1 MRYFSA
7 IPALGGA
14 GILALVFTAGS
25 RADDAEQARAIV
37 DKAIKAMG
45 GETQV
50 AKFKS
55 HTFKNKGTW
64 YGMGDGVA
72 YTASYAVSWP
82 DKFRFEVEG
91 GFMTMVLDGDKGWMQ
106 MNGETRELNKEE
118 LEQQKEERYAGWVMT
133 LTPLKDKAFTLSLLG
148 ETKVEDKPAVGV
160 KVSRKDHAD
169 VNLYFDKEGGL
180 LVKSEKR
187 TKVAEEGNK
196 EVNQESLYGD
206 YQQIEGAWIPM
217 KLTVLR
223 DGKKYV
229 EGENF
234 ELKPVDKLDD
244 KVFSKP

>member
-1 MRYFSA
+1 MKHGLASVFHPWPQFRASDLFAKSRFLKGELPLSLRKTLYKVGDTFASIGFSQFPLHRGERTMRYFSA

-118 LEQQKEERYAGWVMT
+118 LE
-133 LTPLKDKAFTLSLLG
+133 
-148 ETKVEDKPAVGV
+148 
-160 KVSRKDHAD
+160 
-169 VNLYFDKEGGL
+169 
-180 LVKSEKR
+180 
-187 TKVAEEGNK
+187 
-196 EVNQESLYGD
+196 
-206 YQQIEGAWIPM
+206 
-217 KLTVLR
+217 
-223 DGKKYV
+223 
-229 EGENF
+229 
-234 ELKPVDKLDD
+234 
-244 KVFSKP
+244 